1 MNADD
6 LQHLGP
12 ESQSQSEAAEQ
23 QGLAKLPAYE
33 RLELIMA
40 QVRFHQ
46 EMQRRTLT
54 AEQHAARRAEEVA
67 YARSVWGHALP

>member
-1 MNADD
+1 MDD

-23 QGLAKLPAYE
+23 QRLAKLPAYK
-33 RLELIMA
+33 LELIMA

-54 AEQHAARRAEEVA
+54 AEQHAARRA
-67 YARSVWGHALP
+67 